1 MEVDKMISSNDLR
14 TGMAILHE
22 GDLYQVLGQSQN
34 KTAMR
39 QMIVKVKVKNMH
51 SGSITELSFTGGDK
65 IKLAHIEKKTMQY
78 LYDVGSTLV
87 FMDSETYEQIELAK
101 EVLEWELNFLKE
113 NTDVTVIMFEN
124 EVLGV
129 QLPEKMALEV
139 TEAEPAVKGDTATN
153 AQKNAVLET
162 GFEIRVPLFVDR
174 GEIVMVNTTDG
185 KYTGRAK

>member
-78 LYDVGSTLV
+78 LYDAGSTLV